1 MSDRPANE
9 VFEEG
14 ARLLGE
20 NKHAEALER
29 FEAILKSGHTSSDL
43 EAYAGR
49 AYVQSGKPGAGLP
62 HLMNAVAMDRF
73 DTAHRTDLQHAG
85 TLVEGGMGTA
95 MAHPAEWANRLASY
109 LRPSESLALGSLCVL
124 AILVPKALR
133 KSLPKKAAY
142 ATATLALI
150 FGTLSF
156 FAYQSRS
163 LGVLVEE
170 SELHAAPLP
179 SSETLQRLPAG
190 TRLRTIRVSG
200 DFAEVERPS
209 AFRGWIETSKI
220 YRSPY

>member
-20 NKHAEALER
+20 NKPAEALER
-29 FEAILKSGHTSSDL
+29 FEAIIKSGHTSSDL

-49 AYVQSGKPGAGLP
+49 AYVQSGKPGLGMP

-73 DTAHRTDLQHAG
+73 HAGHRADLQHAG
-85 TLVEGGMGTA
+85 TLVEGGMGTS
-95 MAHPAEWANRLASY
+95 MNHPAEWANRLASY
-109 LRPSESLALGSLCVL
+109 LRPSESLALGSLCIL

-133 KSLPKKAAY
+133 KSLPKKTAYLVAA
-142 ATATLALI
+142 LALL
-150 FGTLSF
+150 FGALSF
-156 FAYQSRS
+156 FGYQSRS

-170 SELHAAPLP
+170 GELHAAPLP
-179 SSETLQRLPAG
+179 SSEVLQKLPAG

-200 DFAEVERPS
+200 NFARD
-209 AFRGWIETSKI
+209 RKKNR
-220 YRSPY
+220 Y